1 MVEEEGMKKDYMWEA
16 LSNSDF
22 IKNAIMELL
31 SKHMPPVTGGSLIR
45 LTNTM
50 TEFNFYIR
58 IINVLIVYAS
68 SGVLS
73 YANDHK

>member
-31 SKHMPPVTGGSLIR
+31 SKHMPPVTGGIS
-45 LTNTM
+45 
-50 TEFNFYIR
+50 
-58 IINVLIVYAS
+58 
-68 SGVLS
+68 
-73 YANDHK
+73 H